1 MPITLEF
8 GDDLQDA
15 LRIPPQ
21 EQESRLRLEL
31 SMRLYEKGLL
41 TLGKARQLAGMEKWE
56 YLLLLTREGISRQYD
71 EQELDR
77 DLSTLDVLS

>member
-8 GDDLQDA
+8 GDELQEA
-15 LRIPPQ
+15 LRVPVQ

-41 TLGKARQLAGMEKWE
+41 TLGKARQLAGKEKWE
-56 YLLLLTREGISRQYD
+56 YLLLLAREGIPRQYD
-71 EQELDR
+71 EQELER
-77 DLSTLDVLS
+77 DILTLDTLS